1 MTTVSKSL
9 IAIAL
14 ATALSACN
22 QPATDTATEQ
32 APQAQTDQANTDA
45 QNTTHNAHA
54 HHDTTKPMAAHT
66 NEYMSSM
73 STMHDAMMTAATKAN
88 PDVAFVDG
96 MIPHHQGAIEMAKIQ
111 LKYGK
116 DATMRKLAQD
126 IIDAQQ
132 TEIEFMQ
139 NWLTTATDKDT
150 TNADSEHAKA
160 YLADMS
166 MHDAMMAGVHHDD
179 ADIAFAQGMI
189 PHHQGA
195 IEMAKI
201 QLKYGQDD
209 QIRNLAQG
217 IIDAQDPEIV
227 LMKEWL
233 ANKGIVSK

>member
-1 MTTVSKSL
+1 MTTLSKSL

-14 ATALSACN
+14 ATALSACS
-22 QPATDTATEQ
+22 QPTTDTTKQ
-32 APQAQTDQANTDA
+32 APQAQASQDATDT
-45 QNTTHNAHA
+45 QNNAHNAHA
-54 HHDTTKPMAAHT
+54 HHDATMPMAAHT
-66 NEYMSSM
+66 NEYMQSM

-88 PDVAFVDG
+88 ADVAFVDG
-96 MIPHHQGAIEMAKIQ
+96 MIPHHQGAIEMAKTQ

-139 NWLTTATDKDT
+139 NWLTTATDKDAT
-150 TNADSEHAKA
+150 DANSEHAKA

-166 MHDAMMAGVHHDD
+166 MHDAMMAGVHHED

-195 IEMAKI
+195 IQMAKI
-201 QLKYGQDD
+201 QLQYGQDD
-209 QIRNLAQG
+209 QIKNLAQG
-217 IIDAQDPEIV
+217 IIDAQDPEIM

-233 ANKGIVSK
+233 ASRGITSQ

>member
-22 QPATDTATEQ
+22 QPATEQ
-32 APQAQTDQANTDA
+32 APQAQASQDA
-45 QNTTHNAHA
+45 TGTQNTTHNAHA
-54 HHDTTKPMAAHT
+54 HHDTAMPMAAHT
-66 NEYMSSM
+66 NEYMQSM
-73 STMHDAMMTAATKAN
+73 STMHDAMMAAATKAN

-139 NWLTTATDKDT
+139 NWLTTAKDKDT
-150 TNADSEHAKA
+150 INADSEHAKA

-166 MHDAMMAGVHHDD
+166 MHDAMMAGVHHED

-195 IEMAKI
+195 IQMAKTE
-201 QLKYGQDD
+201 LKYGQDD

>member
-32 APQAQTDQANTDA
+32 AQADQANTDA
-45 QNTTHNAHA
+45 QNTAHNVHA
-54 HHDTTKPMAAHT
+54 HHEGMPMTVHT
-66 NEYMSSM
+66 GEYMSSM
-73 STMHDAMMTAATKAN
+73 STMHDAMMAAATKAN
-88 PDVAFVDG
+88 ADVAFVDG
-96 MIPHHQGAIEMAKIQ
+96 MIAHHQGAIEMAKTQ

-139 NWLTTATDKDT
+139 NWLTTVKDKDT
-150 TNADSEHAKA
+150 INADSEHTKA

-166 MHDAMMAGVHHDD
+166 MHDAMMAGVHHED

-195 IEMAKI
+195 IQMAKTE
-201 QLKYGQDD
+201 LKYGQDD

-217 IIDAQDPEIV
+217 IIDAQDPEII

-233 ANKGIVSK
+233 AGRGITSK